1 MADGDTDTVQ
11 ANIDDTP
18 GGVPGDV
25 LNSAIDNFGGGV
37 ASTSIPFSD
46 PFNDPALAAAFGGTD
61 PLYDKNGNSLIGKP
75 VAGVPLYLW
84 LIAGAIFVVAM
95 LKR

>member
-1 MADGDTDTVQ
+1 MDDTVQ

-37 ASTSIPFSD
+37 SSTSIPFSD

-61 PLYDKNGNSLIGKP
+61 PLYSKNGASLIGAASSP
-75 VAGVPLYLW
+75 IAGVPMYLW
-84 LIAGAIFVVAM
+84 LIAGAIVVLAV
-95 LKR
+95 LKH